1 MGSFAADHLGGGSSI
16 QHVSSCAV
24 MPRLRTLTPTQ
35 WQATTELMNKG
46 LDATFVHYGI
56 RKDDLALIHRLAHEA
71 GLPEEWLDGVL
82 KAYHEKKVRNESLE
96 DKDIQRLLNEQLDR
110 I

>member
-1 MGSFAADHLGGGSSI
+1 
-16 QHVSSCAV
+16 
-24 MPRLRTLTPTQ
+24 MPRRRVLSPTQ
-35 WQATTELMNKG
+35 WTATITHMNKG

-56 RKDDLALIHRLAHEA
+56 RKDDLALIHRLAQDA

-82 KAYHEKKVRNESLE
+82 KAYHEKKVRNEPLE

>member
-1 MGSFAADHLGGGSSI
+1 
-16 QHVSSCAV
+16 

>member
-1 MGSFAADHLGGGSSI
+1 
-16 QHVSSCAV
+16 
-24 MPRLRTLTPTQ
+24 MPRRAVLSAAQ
-35 WQATTELMNKG
+35 WQATIKHMNKG

>member
-1 MGSFAADHLGGGSSI
+1 
-16 QHVSSCAV
+16 
-24 MPRLRTLTPTQ
+24 MPRRRVISHAQ
-35 WQATTELMNKG
+35 WAATVTYMNKG

-56 RKDDLALIHRLAHEA
+56 RKDDLVLIHRLAQEA
-71 GLPEEWLDGVL
+71 SLPEEWLDGVL

>member
-1 MGSFAADHLGGGSSI
+1 MPRRAVLSAAQWHATI
-16 QHVSSCAV
+16 QH
-24 MPRLRTLTPTQ
+24 
-35 WQATTELMNKG
+35 MNKG

-56 RKDDLALIHRLAHEA
+56 RKDDLALIHRLAQDA

-82 KAYHEKKVRNESLE
+82 KAYHEKKVRNEALE
-96 DKDIQRLLNEQLDR
+96 EKDIVKLLNEQLDR

>member
-1 MGSFAADHLGGGSSI
+1 
-16 QHVSSCAV
+16 
-24 MPRLRTLTPTQ
+24 MPRSILSATQ
-35 WQATTELMNKG
+35 RAATATYMNKG

-56 RKDDLALIHRLAHEA
+56 RKDDLALIHRLAQDA

-82 KAYHEKKVRNESLE
+82 KAYHEKKVRNEPLE